1 MNYQIGELQLVR
13 QVIRMK
19 FKSACNK
26 AMEYFKKEYG
36 DTGLCSIK
44 DLGDKW
50 LFDGSDDEQSIV
62 YGKQGITIDK
72 KTGEMELFQLPN
84 EKNFELLDDAA
95 DISIPE
101 EYKITA

>member
-1 MNYQIGELQLVR
+1 
-13 QVIRMK
+13 MK
-19 FKSACNK
+19 FEIACKK

-50 LFDGSDDEQSIV
+50 LFDGSDKEQSIV
-62 YGKQGITIDK
+62 YGKPGITIDK
-72 KTGEMELFQLPN
+72 KTGEMELFHLPN
-84 EKNFELLDDAA
+84 EKNFELLDAA
-95 DISIPE
+95 LDISIPE

>member
-1 MNYQIGELQLVR
+1 
-13 QVIRMK
+13 MK

-84 EKNFELLDDAA
+84 EKNFELLGDAV